1 MLGKI
6 RNNKII
12 SAIAGFIDKK
22 YFPFIAGA
30 VIAVLHI
37 TGLNEAGFIFIGL
50 LLSFI
55 NICSPNIRPAIPV
68 VFTAVLVVS
77 TRAEKMETTV
87 DYFTAPAVI
96 AVIAV
101 VVVSVIVTALLR
113 LYFDKSLPA
122 CFKKRRLTYGF
133 IAFSAVLVLGG
144 VGTPYFAVD
153 SLGLAFSMILT
164 GLVFYMFFSGT
175 LVRRDDDMEYLGYSC
190 MTVAAVIIVEL
201 VALYIRV
208 YKPGMPLDSAFKDKL
223 FIGWGIS
230 NPIGEL
236 SAFMLAPTFMFAYK
250 KKHGWLYYIFAAATM
265 AAVYLSLSRNALLIG
280 GAAFVVMTIVCI
292 IGSKNRIGIS
302 AVAGAIAVALIFTFS
317 LGKNT
322 EAVKNVFAF
331 FKDAMLN
338 DRGRF
343 ELWRRFMGYFAEY
356 PVLGAG
362 FAACGSIGK
371 ASMKM
376 AHNTIFQ
383 ILGSCGVVG
392 MIAHVYHRVQ
402 TVLIFTKKPNVART
416 AIGGALLTYV
426 LMGLLDPIYF
436 FANFTL
442 YYTIMLVFSEKDLER
457 SLENETAIKAVKDE
471 NLLPAGENRDVN
483 ENTPDEEKE
492 QILQEQSRLS
502 HNSECDEHNRITDEQ

>member
-1 MLGKI
+1 MLEKI
-6 RNNKII
+6 RNNRII

-22 YFPFIAGA
+22 YFPFIVGA
-30 VIAVLHI
+30 IIAVLHI
-37 TGLNEAGFIFIGL
+37 TGLNEVGFLFIGL

-68 VFTAVLVVS
+68 VFTAALVVS
-77 TRAEKMETTV
+77 TRAEKMSATV
-87 DYFTAPAVI
+87 DYFTRPSVI
-96 AVIAV
+96 AVIVVAV
-101 VVVSVIVTALLR
+101 ALIIVTALLR

-164 GLVFYMFFSGT
+164 GLVFYAFFSGT

-190 MTVAAVIIVEL
+190 MTVVAVIIVEL
-201 VALYIRV
+201 VALYMRV

-236 SAFMLAPTFMFAYK
+236 LAFMLAPTFMFVYK
-250 KKHGWLYYIFAAATM
+250 KRHGWLYYLFAVVTM
-265 AAVYLSLSRNALLIG
+265 AAVYMSLSRNALLIG
-280 GAAFVVMTIVCI
+280 GAAFVVMTLVCI

-302 AVAGAIAVALIFTFS
+302 AVAGSIAVALILVFAF
-317 LGKNT
+317 GKNT
-322 EAVKNVFAF
+322 AGVKNLFAF

-343 ELWRRFMGYFAEY
+343 ELWRRFTGFFREY

-362 FAACGSIGK
+362 FAACGSIGE

-383 ILGSCGVVG
+383 ILGSCGVIG
-392 MIAHVYHRVQ
+392 MLAHVYHRVQ

-416 AIGGALLTYV
+416 AIGGALLTYI

-457 SLENETAIKAVKDE
+457 SLESDAAATATDKACEPLNDEETAAEEK
-471 NLLPAGENRDVN
+471 
-483 ENTPDEEKE
+483 TPDEA
-492 QILQEQSRLS
+492 
-502 HNSECDEHNRITDEQ
+502 